1 MHEDDVVVYI
11 AVRLFITQPPIVAV
25 GHGWVDNQPLAWT
38 VVYIYVYIYNI
49 YIIYIIYIYGYRPSA
64 ADPPGGGGAEGGL
77 DLFRAPNS

>member
-38 VVYIYVYIYNI
+38 VVYIYVYIYIYIYNIYIYI
-49 YIIYIIYIYGYRPSA
+49 YIIYIWL
-64 ADPPGGGGAEGGL
+64 PP
-77 DLFRAPNS
+77 

>member
-38 VVYIYVYIYNI
+38 VVYIYVYN
-49 YIIYIIYIYGYRPSA
+49 IYIIYIYGYRPSA